1 MIRRPPRS
9 TLFPYTTLFR
19 SAAANRIVLHELSPQ
34 TGSLEQAFMQ
44 ITGDSVEYHTGDR
57 KSTRLNS
64 SHLVISYAVF
74 CLKKKK
80 NIDRH
85 LKAQQHQEHKDAQ
98 STSHA

>member
-19 SAAANRIVLHELSPQ
+19 SPRVEEIAVTWLRGNCAAARTAQSAESGRTGNKEILVVRGHNGPRI
-34 TGSLEQAFMQ
+34 A
-44 ITGDSVEYHTGDR
+44 DR

-64 SHLVISYAVF
+64 SHSQISYAVF

-80 NIDRH
+80 KKKNE
-85 LKAQQHQEHKDAQ
+85 KK
-98 STSHA
+98 